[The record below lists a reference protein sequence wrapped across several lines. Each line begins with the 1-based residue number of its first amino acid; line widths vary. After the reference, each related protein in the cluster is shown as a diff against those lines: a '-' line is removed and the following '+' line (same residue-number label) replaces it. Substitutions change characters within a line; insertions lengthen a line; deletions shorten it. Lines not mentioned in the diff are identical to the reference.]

1 MLEAP
6 GCSGSSHRHL
16 LDHQSSRN
24 EPHFSSTQTQNLEDF
39 DKDVFD
45 RLDVP
50 TKAASALSCE
60 SILRWPAL
68 DGVAPKEEIKSFLLQ
83 SDGGADFFCDR
94 GSPRTSLVG
103 SGPGDSRPGRR
114 SNLRQGISE
123 EQILP
128 LCKKFLA
135 LINLKNPVL
144 DVAEFNR
151 FSRDVVENG
160 PGWDGPSCLVVR
172 CFELYI
178 VEID

>member
-6 GCSGSSHRHL
+6 GGSGSSHRYL
-16 LDHQSSRN
+16 LDHQSSKN

-39 DKDVFD
+39 DNDVFD
-45 RLDVP
+45 RLDIP
-50 TKAASALSCE
+50 AKTASVLSCE

-68 DGVAPKEEIKSFLLQ
+68 EGLAPQEEIKSFLLQ
-83 SDGGADFFCDR
+83 SNNGADFFCDR
-94 GSPRTSLVG
+94 GSPRTILVG
-103 SGPGDSRPGRR
+103 SGSGDSRSGRR
-114 SNLRQGISE
+114 GNLRQGIQE

-160 PGWDGPSCLVVR
+160 PRWDGPSCLVVR

-178 VEID
+178 VKIS